1 MATQGCPCGN
11 LGDYQIACKCT
22 QTQIRRYRAR
32 LSGPLL
38 DRIDMHI
45 EVTRVPIDA
54 LDSDV
59 DAESSAEVRR
69 RVVAAREVQSVRFRD
84 APGVHCN
91 AHMRLAHLRAFAKP
105 EPRGL
110 ALLKSAAERLRL
122 SGRGYHRVLRVAR
135 TIADLDGA
143 PEIREKHIAEAIG
156 VRGFDRTA
164 PGD

>member
-11 LGDYQIACKCT
+11 LGDYQSACVCT
-22 QTQIRRYRAR
+22 PAQIRRYRAR
-32 LSGPLL
+32 LSRPLL

-45 EVTRVPIDA
+45 EVASVPIDA

-59 DAESSAEVRR
+59 EAESSAEVRR
-69 RVVAAREVQSVRFRD
+69 RVVAARAIQSRRFGSL
-84 APGVHCN
+84 PGIHCN
-91 AHMRLAHLRAFAKP
+91 AHMRLAHLHIHARP

-135 TIADLDGA
+135 TIADLDG
-143 PEIREKHIAEAIG
+143 EETIREKHIAEAIG
-156 VRGFDRTA
+156 YRGFDRTA
-164 PGD
+164 PGV